1 MGNVFK
7 SVAKFLDNALSGG
20 EVDVIV
26 MDASAPL
33 SNQADVAA
41 ADANIADVVDAASDV
56 NEDSSDVNADGGEA
70 ASADGGEA
78 AGTDG
83 GDTSDGTPPATLSNQ
98 AETADADG
106 GESANANASA
116 ETASPSAEASDRNDQ
131 GGTLPAVQQM
141 LGEGQVAVDAA
152 ELESLRVDAGKWKE
166 NATELENL
174 KAWKEAGSKE
184 NVLQGAVDAADAV
197 AATTKRVSAATQ
209 KAIDLKNKMA
219 GN

>member
-33 SNQADVAA
+33 SNQADVADTGDASTSLSNQAGA
-41 ADANIADVVDAASDV
+41 ADEAANG
-56 NEDSSDVNADGGEA
+56 NEDSSNENALDNAGD
-70 ASADGGEA
+70 ASADGDAGESENAEA
-78 AGTDG
+78 ANADG
-83 GDTSDGTPPATLSNQ
+83 AN
-98 AETADADG
+98 G

-116 ETASPSAEASDRNDQ
+116 ETASMPS
-131 GGTLPAVQQM
+131 VQQM

-152 ELESLRVDAGKWKE
+152 ELESLRVDAAKWKE

-197 AATTKRVSAATQ
+197 GAATKKVSAATQ